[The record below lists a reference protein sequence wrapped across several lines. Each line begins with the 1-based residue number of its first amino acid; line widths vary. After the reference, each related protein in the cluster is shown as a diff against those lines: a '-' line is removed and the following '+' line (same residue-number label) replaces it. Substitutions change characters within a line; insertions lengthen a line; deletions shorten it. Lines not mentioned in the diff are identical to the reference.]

1 MIDDIDANFV
11 PTFFYSLKTFFNNQS
26 QGENKD
32 YLLISIDK
40 ANIYWMIKIPNNIL
54 SNDFLTLL
62 NYILPFNVNI
72 NGFLFLGSMKPQD
85 MENKVLIYY
94 ESIKS
99 LKVPIYQKFYIFSL
113 TNKDLGEESKVE
125 VNGKYCQSEKNRLKM
140 LINIKYIKFD
150 NLTETINEQFII
162 ISTNICPLLI
172 TNRSNFLINES
183 FSNSLGV
190 YYSDF
195 NILIESLE
203 YLTEEERS
211 SYQLSYLKQAEL
223 AVIYEIHL

>member
-62 NYILPFNVNI
+62 NYILPFN
-72 NGFLFLGSMKPQD
+72 
-85 MENKVLIYY
+85 
-94 ESIKS
+94 
-99 LKVPIYQKFYIFSL
+99 
-113 TNKDLGEESKVE
+113 
-125 VNGKYCQSEKNRLKM
+125 
-140 LINIKYIKFD
+140 INIKYIKFD